1 MKMPHADF
9 FAHKKRGNAMKSALI
24 LAALLLS
31 TAGVEARGGGG
42 HGMSGTGSSSSS
54 HSVSGYTRSN
64 GTYVAP
70 HHSTNPNGTQLDN
83 YGTRGNVN
91 SYTGAVGTHGAD
103 H

>member
-1 MKMPHADF
+1 
-9 FAHKKRGNAMKSALI
+9 MKSTIILTALI
-24 LAALLLS
+24 LS
-31 TAGVEARGGGG
+31 TVGVEAKGGGS

>member
-1 MKMPHADF
+1 M
-9 FAHKKRGNAMKSALI
+9 RTILI
-24 LAALLLS
+24 LSAVLLTTVGAS
-31 TAGVEARGGGG
+31 ARGGGG

-54 HSVSGYTRSN
+54 HSVAGYTNSH

-70 HHSTNPNGTQLDN
+70 HHATNPNGTQLDN

-91 SYTGAVGTHGAD
+91 TYTGAVGTRGAD

>member
-1 MKMPHADF
+1 MKTM
-9 FAHKKRGNAMKSALI
+9 LC
-24 LAALLLS
+24 LTALLLS
-31 TAGVEARGGGG
+31 TIGAEARGGGG
-42 HGMSGTGSSSSS
+42 HGMSGTGSSRSS

-91 SYTGAVGTHGAD
+91 SYTGATGTHGAD

>member
-1 MKMPHADF
+1 
-9 FAHKKRGNAMKSALI
+9 MKSMFVLI
-24 LAALLLS
+24 TLMLS
-31 TAGVEARGGGG
+31 TAVAEARGGSG

-70 HHSTNPNGTQLDN
+70 HHATNPNGTQLDN

-91 SYTGAVGTHGAD
+91 SYTGAVRTHGAD

>member
-1 MKMPHADF
+1 MKTTM
-9 FAHKKRGNAMKSALI
+9 I
-24 LAALLLS
+24 LTALLLS
-31 TAGVEARGGGG
+31 TIGAEASGGGS
-42 HGMSGTGSSSSS
+42 HGMSGAGSSSCS

-83 YGTRGNVN
+83 YSTLGNVN
-91 SYTGAVGTHGAD
+91 SYTGATGTHGAD